1 MSTPPSVAGL
11 PAPAS
16 EPSGPLR
23 TSFRSALR
31 PQGIRYRP
39 LHAVTAVVTLVLCLL
54 LLYPLTIMVWRTF
67 VLGGDVI
74 GFDDLERV
82 FTDPRTRSAVTNT
95 AVILFTA
102 GPLALVVGGMLA
114 WLNERTDA
122 RFGLVGELLPIASLL
137 VPPIAGSIAWT
148 FLLSPNS
155 GFVNVLIRDVLG
167 AIGIHLGSGPVD
179 IFSWYGV
186 ILAYTAYMVPYAYLP
201 LAASLRSLDPAL
213 EEAARM
219 SGSSPLR
226 TFVTVTLPAVK
237 PAALS
242 AVFLVTVVCLG
253 IYSVPS
259 ILGTRSGIDVMST
272 RIVQSMKFS
281 YPPDTRGALLL
292 GLVMLLVIGVVWL
305 LQARSARS
313 GNYARISSRGQS
325 DAVVSLGRW
334 RTPARLAMIGYLLL
348 MSVIPLVA
356 LLFVSVQRYWT
367 PDVKWDELGLQNYRA
382 LLSSSG
388 PAGEA
393 LRNSLWLGT
402 VGSVVGVLAAVFAAL
417 YLYRSTSRLARVADG
432 VLKLPGNMSHIVL
445 AVAFVLAFAGDPFRL
460 GNTRWLLLIAFIAVY
475 LYQAVLQSS
484 DALSRVGDDL
494 TDASYTSGHGEGRTL
509 RWIILPLMAPGLVS
523 AGILFFVHII
533 GDVNAAAILAGS
545 RNPVVGST
553 LVDLYE
559 GGDHAQLAALAGILS
574 LISVAFVLAALSLAR
589 FLTRRR

>member
-1 MSTPPSVAGL
+1 
-11 PAPAS
+11 
-16 EPSGPLR
+16 
-23 TSFRSALR
+23 
-31 PQGIRYRP
+31 
-39 LHAVTAVVTLVLCLL
+39 
-54 LLYPLTIMVWRTF
+54 
-67 VLGGDVI
+67 
-74 GFDDLERV
+74 
-82 FTDPRTRSAVTNT
+82 
-95 AVILFTA
+95 
-102 GPLALVVGGMLA
+102 
-114 WLNERTDA
+114 
-122 RFGLVGELLPIASLL
+122 
-137 VPPIAGSIAWT
+137 
-148 FLLSPNS
+148 
-155 GFVNVLIRDVLG
+155 
-167 AIGIHLGSGPVD
+167 
-179 IFSWYGV
+179 
-186 ILAYTAYMVPYAYLP
+186 
-201 LAASLRSLDPAL
+201 
-213 EEAARM
+213 
-219 SGSSPLR
+219 
-226 TFVTVTLPAVK
+226 
-237 PAALS
+237 
-242 AVFLVTVVCLG
+242 
-253 IYSVPS
+253 
-259 ILGTRSGIDVMST
+259 
-272 RIVQSMKFS
+272 
-281 YPPDTRGALLL
+281 
-292 GLVMLLVIGVVWL
+292 
-305 LQARSARS
+305 
-313 GNYARISSRGQS
+313 
-325 DAVVSLGRW
+325 
-334 RTPARLAMIGYLLL
+334 
-348 MSVIPLVA
+348 MSVIPLAA

-484 DALSRVGDDL
+484 DGLSRVGDDL

-574 LISVAFVLAALSLAR
+574 LISVAFVLVALSLAR